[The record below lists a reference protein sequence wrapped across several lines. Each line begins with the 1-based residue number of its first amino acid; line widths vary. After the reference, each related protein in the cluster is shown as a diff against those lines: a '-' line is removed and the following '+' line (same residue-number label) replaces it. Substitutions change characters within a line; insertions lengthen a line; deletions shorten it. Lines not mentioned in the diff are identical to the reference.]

1 LRCFSG
7 TLLLKALL
15 LEATCA
21 FCEERKE
28 YKKFGFAP
36 IGEGLMMAKREKIIF
51 PRECGRKDC
60 SE

>member
-1 LRCFSG
+1 MRCFSG

-51 PRECGRKDC
+51 PRE
-60 SE
+60 